1 MKKLVFSPAKLNLSL
16 EILGERPDGY
26 HDIRSLM
33 VPIDLGD
40 DVCVEVA
47 EDFEGI
53 ECACDSP
60 EVPGGEANLAWQAA
74 RAFLKKTGLKC
85 GVKINIKKRVPVAAG
100 LAGGSSNAAHT
111 LRALN
116 KLFERPLSDDRLEET
131 ALEIGSDVPFLLQG
145 KPAWVE
151 GRGERLSPVSIP
163 RWVYLIVN
171 PGFGVSTA
179 WAYKNLALTTAKIEN
194 SIKYLILGGIK
205 IVNHLEIPVFHR
217 YPMIKELKERLETSG
232 AKAALM
238 SGSGPTVFGI
248 FDDIESA
255 DNVGRKLV
263 ETAKVTTYT
272 ALQVVENV

>member
-1 MKKLVFSPAKLNLSL
+1 LKKLVFSPAKLNLSL